1 VADFGD
7 FAKRLEVPDVT
18 PIPIS
23 ALLGDNVVE
32 SSEQMPWYEGPT
44 LLSHLETVEVSW
56 DHPEDI
62 EARFPVQWVIRPGAG
77 VAAPDAGADAAVPA
91 APTNGGAPANPN
103 GRRFVPA
110 GDYRGYAGTVA
121 SGVLHAG
128 DEVLVL
134 PSGQT
139 TRIAA
144 IDTFDGPLQ
153 EAFAP
158 LAVTVRL
165 EDDLDIS
172 RGDVICLPGAAPTVA
187 RELSATV
194 CWMSE
199 RPLRAGDRLAL
210 KHTTRTVQA
219 VVEEITD
226 RVDVVSLERETAV
239 DGLELNDIGHVRL
252 RTSAPL
258 AFDAYRD
265 NRATGS
271 FILIDEAGNETAGAG
286 LIEPADPA
294 AR

>member
-1 VADFGD
+1 
-7 FAKRLEVPDVT
+7 
-18 PIPIS
+18 
-23 ALLGDNVVE
+23 
-32 SSEQMPWYEGPT
+32 
-44 LLSHLETVEVSW
+44 
-56 DHPEDI
+56 
-62 EARFPVQWVIRPGAG
+62 
-77 VAAPDAGADAAVPA
+77 
-91 APTNGGAPANPN
+91 
-103 GRRFVPA
+103 
-110 GDYRGYAGTVA
+110 VA
-121 SGVLHAG
+121 SGVLRAG

-144 IDTFDGPLQ
+144 IDTFDGLLE

-165 EDDLDIS
+165 QDELDIS
-172 RGDVICLPGAAPTVA
+172 RGEMICLPGAAPTVA

-219 VVEEITD
+219 VVDEVTD
-226 RVDVVSLERETAV
+226 RVDVVSLGRETGV
-239 DGLELNDIGHVRL
+239 DGLALNDIGHVRL

-271 FILIDEAGNETAGAG
+271 FILIDESGNETVGAG